1 MNQICPGLYVR
12 LQHVPGRPGQ
22 PGQHRSGGE
31 TPGGD
36 IVVNPPSVTFHTLK
50 VRRLQHHASMALWAG
65 NNENEAALRGN
76 WYQTDAL
83 FDTYK

>member
-1 MNQICPGLYVR
+1 M
-12 LQHVPGRPGQ
+12 
-22 PGQHRSGGE
+22 
-31 TPGGD
+31 
-36 IVVNPPSVTFHTLK
+36 K